1 MKFENVLDML
11 FTLLKKRKVT
21 AGYFAKKYG
30 VSLRTVYRYVAALQ
44 PFVPLTISRGRNGG
58 ICLPDHFK
66 LPLNF
71 MTNDEDLAAIDALEI
86 AYCHQPEERF
96 ITAKEKLSQE
106 YKPEYDEEELEE
118 AEDEDDIIS
127 AVEKE

>member
-21 AGYFAKKYG
+21 ASYFAKKYS
-30 VSLRTVYRYVAALQ
+30 VSLRTVYRYVVALQ

-58 ICLPDHFK
+58 ICLPDSFK
-66 LPLNF
+66 LPMNF
-71 MTNDEDLAAIDALEI
+71 MTNEEYLATIDALEI
-86 AYCHQPEERF
+86 AYCQQPEERF
-96 ITAKEKLSQE
+96 LVAKEKLSQE

-118 AEDEDDIIS
+118 TEDEDCLDS
-127 AVEKE
+127 SF

>member
-21 AGYFAKKYG
+21 ASYFAKKYS

-58 ICLPDHFK
+58 ICLHDSFK
-66 LPLNF
+66 LPMNF
-71 MTNDEDLAAIDALEI
+71 MTNEEYLATIDALEI
-86 AYCHQPEERF
+86 AYCQQPEERF
-96 ITAKEKLSQE
+96 LVAKEKLSQE
-106 YKPEYDEEELEE
+106 YKPEYDEEEFEE
-118 AEDEDDIIS
+118 AEDEDCLDS
-127 AVEKE
+127 SF